1 MNEREKAVFPL
12 RVETASGQF
21 RLYDDN
27 GELVTMIDGVAY
39 VAKPDAT
46 TFATREKA
54 CEIRDALNQG
64 AAPIVSRVARATP

>member
-27 GELVTMIDGVAY
+27 GELVTMIGGVAY

-46 TFATREKA
+46 IFASREEA
-54 CEIRDALNQG
+54 CKTRDAINQG
-64 AAPIVSRVARATP
+64 AGPIVSRVARTTP